1 MVYDYTVVTVSSPRV
16 LKKHAHRA
24 SPQPPPGTT
33 VHATAVSRT
42 PAARWQWH
50 RGARGTHNSHELIQT
65 TFMLSAVF
73 ILRILV
79 RMEMR
84 IQNPAHAHRF

>member
-1 MVYDYTVVTVSSPRV
+1 MVYDYNWSYSIESTSV
-16 LKKHAHRA
+16 KK
-24 SPQPPPGTT
+24 T
-33 VHATAVSRT
+33 RT
-42 PAARWQWH
+42 PRQPTATTGHHGPRHGGLPHTRCALAVASR
-50 RGARGTHNSHELIQT
+50 ARGTHNSHELIQT